1 MCASLCLKMAEGN
14 SNEEVIHLNNFHC
27 HRGQDWISLRDGPI
41 TISDSSDEEGIPMLV
56 TPAPP
61 HHEEEDLD
69 DDVILTETN
78 KPQTSRPNL
87 IKPAAQWQD
96 LKRLGEERPKKS
108 RAAFESD
115 KSSCLSVCNN
125 PLFDP
130 GTQDDSEDDYGEFL
144 RLGAPGISEF
154 SKPRGQ
160 IEREPKPG
168 PSHNQVADATVN
180 PRAEQKV
187 IILEENSLFPESD
200 PLETANQS
208 SEDSETELLS
218 NLGESAGTA
227 DDQVIEE
234 DCWLSHPYLRSLSQQ
249 PREVM
254 NQVVPQERQ
263 PEAELGLL
271 LFQHELPGPAFPRP
285 EPQQDGIPGPA
296 SPQPAHPLGELE
308 EQQLAIDEEEP
319 GPAFPLQG
327 SQETALKDI
336 WRQEATEV
344 DQELIALLVKET
356 EARFPDVANGY
367 IEEIIHLKNYYDLNV
382 LCNFLLENPDYPKRE
397 DRVIIDPS
405 SSLLAS
411 QDETKLPKVDFF
423 DYSKL
428 APLDQRCFI
437 QAADLLMADF
447 RMLSSQDI
455 KWALHELKGH
465 YAITRKAFSDAI
477 KKWQEL
483 SPEAS
488 GKRKKRKEMNQFSYI
503 DFKFEQG
510 DIKIEKRMFF
520 LENKRRHCRS
530 YERRAL
536 LPAVQQEQEFYEQK
550 VKEMA
555 EHEDFL
561 LALQMNEEQY
571 QKDGQL
577 IECRCCYGEFP
588 FEELTQCAD
597 AHLFCKECLIRYAQE
612 AVFGS
617 GKSELSC
624 MEGSCTCSFPA
635 SELEK
640 VLPQTVLCKY
650 YERKAEEEVAAAYAD
665 ELVRCPS
672 CSFPALL
679 DSDVKRFSCPNP
691 RCRKETCRKCQGLWK
706 EHNGLTCEELAEKD
720 DIKYRTS
727 VEEKMSAARIR
738 KCRRCGTGLIKSEGC
753 NRMSCRCGAQMCYL
767 CRAPISGY
775 DHFCQ
780 HPRSPGAPCQE
791 CSKCSLWTDPTED
804 DEKLI
809 EEIQKEAEE
818 EQRRKSGENT
828 FKRIGP
834 PLEKPPEKVQRV
846 EALPRPV
853 PQNLHQPQMP
863 PYAFVHPHF
872 ALPPVRPMFN
882 NFPLNMGPI
891 PAPYVAPLPNMRVN
905 YDFGHIHVPME
916 HNLPM
921 HFGPQLR
928 HRF

>member
-1 MCASLCLKMAEGN
+1 MCLHLKMAEGN
-14 SNEEVIHLNNFHC
+14 NNEEVIHLNNFHC

-41 TISDSSDEEGIPMLV
+41 TISDSSDEEGVPMLV
-56 TPAPP
+56 TPAPQQ
-61 HHEEEDLD
+61 HDEEDLD

-96 LKRLGEERPKKS
+96 LKRLGEEGPKKP

-115 KSSCLSVCNN
+115 KNGYYSVCNSS
-125 PLFDP
+125 LFDS
-130 GTQDDSEDDYGEFL
+130 GAQDDSEDDYGEFL
-144 RLGAPGISEF
+144 GLRPPGVSEF
-154 SKPRGQ
+154 IKPSGQ
-160 IEREPKPG
+160 TEGESKPG
-168 PSHNQVADATVN
+168 PSHNQATNDVVN
-180 PRAEQKV
+180 PRSEQKI
-187 IILEENSLFPESD
+187 IILEEGNLLFPESD
-200 PLETANQS
+200 PLDTQNQS

-218 NLGESAGTA
+218 NLGESTDIL
-227 DDQVIEE
+227 DDQAIEE
-234 DCWLSHPYLRSLSQQ
+234 DCWLDHPYFQSLNQQ
-249 PREVM
+249 PREIT

-263 PEAELGLL
+263 PEAELGPLL
-271 LFQHELPGPAFPRP
+271 YQREPPGSAFPRPAFPRP
-285 EPQQDGIPGPA
+285 EPQQDGIPGPS

-308 EQQLAIDEEEP
+308 DQQLAIDDEEP

-327 SQETALKDI
+327 SQEPNLENL
-336 WRQEATEV
+336 WGQESPDV

-356 EARFPDVANGY
+356 APGIVSQRLGMEIGGGGLSSGKHVGLLAVMMEKKVLSLTFEEFHSSDVKTKAQVKIEMQRGCLRLSVCLFHASGLQAFQFLAR
-367 IEEIIHLKNYYDLNV
+367 

-405 SSLLAS
+405 SSLLSS
-411 QDETKLPKVDFF
+411 QDETKASGALMPKIDFF

-428 APLDQRCFI
+428 TPLDQRCFI

-447 RMLSSQDI
+447 KMLSSQDI

-465 YAITRKAFSDAI
+465 YAITRKVLYLVFLAFSDAI

-483 SPEAS
+483 SPETS
-488 GKRKKRKEMNQFSYI
+488 GKRKKRKEMNQYSYI

-530 YERRAL
+530 YDRRAL

-640 VLPQTVLCKY
+640 VLPQTILYKY

-665 ELVRCPS
+665 ELVR
-672 CSFPALL
+672 
-679 DSDVKRFSCPNP
+679 
-691 RCRKETCRKCQGLWK
+691 
-706 EHNGLTCEELAEKD
+706 
-720 DIKYRTS
+720 
-727 VEEKMSAARIR
+727 
-738 KCRRCGTGLIKSEGC
+738 
-753 NRMSCRCGAQMCYL
+753 
-767 CRAPISGY
+767 
-775 DHFCQ
+775 
-780 HPRSPGAPCQE
+780 
-791 CSKCSLWTDPTED
+791 
-804 DEKLI
+804 
-809 EEIQKEAEE
+809 
-818 EQRRKSGENT
+818 
-828 FKRIGP
+828 
-834 PLEKPPEKVQRV
+834 
-846 EALPRPV
+846 
-853 PQNLHQPQMP
+853 
-863 PYAFVHPHF
+863 
-872 ALPPVRPMFN
+872 
-882 NFPLNMGPI
+882 
-891 PAPYVAPLPNMRVN
+891 
-905 YDFGHIHVPME
+905 
-916 HNLPM
+916 
-921 HFGPQLR
+921 
-928 HRF
+928 

>member
-1 MCASLCLKMAEGN
+1 MAEGN
-14 SNEEVIHLNNFHC
+14 NNEEVIHLNNFHC
-27 HRGQDWISLRDGPI
+27 HRGQGWISLRDGPI
-41 TISDSSDEEGIPMLV
+41 TISDSSDEEGVPMLV
-56 TPAPP
+56 TPAPQQ
-61 HHEEEDLD
+61 HDEEDLD
-69 DDVILTETN
+69 DDVILTE
-78 KPQTSRPNL
+78 
-87 IKPAAQWQD
+87 
-96 LKRLGEERPKKS
+96 
-108 RAAFESD
+108 
-115 KSSCLSVCNN
+115 
-125 PLFDP
+125 
-130 GTQDDSEDDYGEFL
+130 DDSEDDYSEFL
-144 RLGAPGISEF
+144 DLGPPGVSEF
-154 SKPRGQ
+154 IKPSGQ
-160 IEREPKPG
+160 TEREPKPG
-168 PSHNQVADATVN
+168 PSHNQAANDVVN
-180 PRAEQKV
+180 PRSEQKI
-187 IILEENSLFPESD
+187 IILEEGSLLFPESD
-200 PLETANQS
+200 PLDTQNQS
-208 SEDSETELLS
+208 SEDSELSS
-218 NLGESAGTA
+218 NLGEATSVL
-227 DDQVIEE
+227 DDQAIEE
-234 DCWLSHPYLRSLSQQ
+234 DCWLDHPYFQSLNQQ
-249 PREVM
+249 PHEIT

-263 PEAELGLL
+263 PEAELRPLL
-271 LFQHELPGPAFPRP
+271 YQHEPPGPAFPRPAFPRP
-285 EPQQDGIPGPA
+285 EPQQDGIPGPS

-308 EQQLAIDEEEP
+308 DQQLAIDDEEP
-319 GPAFPLQG
+319 GPAFPLRG
-327 SQETALKDI
+327 SQEPNLENL
-336 WRQEATEV
+336 WGQEATEV
-344 DQELIALLVKET
+344 DQELVALLVKET

-397 DRVIIDPS
+397 DRVIINPS

-411 QDETKLPKVDFF
+411 QDETKLPKIDFF

-447 RMLSSQDI
+447 KMLSSQDI

-483 SPEAS
+483 SPETS
-488 GKRKKRKEMNQFSYI
+488 GKRKKRKEMNQYSYI

-530 YERRAL
+530 YDRRAL

-550 VKEMA
+550 IKEMA

-624 MEGSCTCSFPA
+624 MEGSCTCSFPT

-640 VLPQTVLCKY
+640 VLPQTILYKY

-727 VEEKMSAARIR
+727 IEEKMTAARIR
-738 KCRRCGTGLIKSEGC
+738 KCHKCGTGLIKSEGC

-767 CRAPISGY
+767 CRVSINGY

-791 CSKCSLWTDPTED
+791 CSRCSLWTDPTED

-818 EQRRKSGENT
+818 EQKRKNGENT

-834 PLEKPPEKVQRV
+834 PLEKPPEKVQRM

-853 PQNLHQPQMP
+853 PQNLHQPP
-863 PYAFVHPHF
+863 IPHPYAFVHPPF
-872 ALPPVRPMFN
+872 PLPPVRPMFN

-891 PAPYVAPLPNMRVN
+891 PAPYVPPLPNVRIN
-905 YDFGHIHVPME
+905 YDFAAVHVPLE

-921 HFGPQLR
+921 HFGPQPR

>member
-1 MCASLCLKMAEGN
+1 MAEGN
-14 SNEEVIHLNNFHC
+14 NNEEVIHLNNFHC

-41 TISDSSDEEGIPMLV
+41 TISDSSDEEGVPMLV
-56 TPAPP
+56 TPAPQQRD
-61 HHEEEDLD
+61 EEDLD
-69 DDVILTETN
+69 DDVILTE
-78 KPQTSRPNL
+78 
-87 IKPAAQWQD
+87 
-96 LKRLGEERPKKS
+96 
-108 RAAFESD
+108 
-115 KSSCLSVCNN
+115 
-125 PLFDP
+125 
-130 GTQDDSEDDYGEFL
+130 DDSEDDYGEFL
-144 RLGAPGISEF
+144 DLEPPGVSEF
-154 SKPRGQ
+154 IKPSGQ
-160 IEREPKPG
+160 TEREPKPG
-168 PSHNQVADATVN
+168 PSHNQAANDIGN
-180 PRAEQKV
+180 PRTEQKI
-187 IILEENSLFPESD
+187 IILEEGSLLFPESN
-200 PLETANQS
+200 PLDTQNQS
-208 SEDSETELLS
+208 SEDSEAELSS
-218 NLGESAGTA
+218 NLGESTSIL
-227 DDQVIEE
+227 DDQTIEE
-234 DCWLSHPYLRSLSQQ
+234 DCWLDHTYFQSINQQ
-249 PREVM
+249 PHEIR

-263 PEAELGLL
+263 PEAELGPLL
-271 LFQHELPGPAFPRP
+271 YQHEPPGPAFPRPAFPRP
-285 EPQQDGIPGPA
+285 EPQQDGIPGPS

-308 EQQLAIDEEEP
+308 DQQLAIDDDEP

-327 SQETALKDI
+327 SQEPNLENF
-336 WRQEATEV
+336 WGQEATEV
-344 DQELIALLVKET
+344 DQELVALLVKET

-367 IEEIIHLKNYYDLNV
+367 IEEIIHSKNYYDLNV

-397 DRVIIDPS
+397 DRVIINPS

-411 QDETKLPKVDFF
+411 QDETKLPKIDFF

-428 APLDQRCFI
+428 APLDQRCFV

-447 RMLSSQDI
+447 KMLSSQDI

-483 SPEAS
+483 SPETS
-488 GKRKKRKEMNQFSYI
+488 GKRKKRKEMNQYSYI

-520 LENKRRHCRS
+520 LENKRRHCRF
-530 YERRAL
+530 YDRRAL

-550 VKEMA
+550 IKEMA

-624 MEGSCTCSFPA
+624 MEGSCTCSFPT

-640 VLPQTVLCKY
+640 VLPQNILCKY

-727 VEEKMSAARIR
+727 IEEKMTAARIR
-738 KCRRCGTGLIKSEGC
+738 KCHKCGTGLIKSEGC

-767 CRAPISGY
+767 CRVSINGY

-791 CSKCSLWTDPTED
+791 CSRCSLWTDPTED

-818 EQRRKSGENT
+818 EQKRKNGENT

-834 PLEKPPEKVQRV
+834 PLEKPPEKVQRI

-853 PQNLHQPQMP
+853 PQNLHQPQIP
-863 PYAFVHPHF
+863 HPYAFVHPPF
-872 ALPPVRPMFN
+872 PLPPVRPMFN
-882 NFPLNMGPI
+882 NFALNMGPI
-891 PAPYVAPLPNMRVN
+891 PAPYVPPLPNVRVN
-905 YDFGHIHVPME
+905 YDFAPVHVPLE

-921 HFGPQLR
+921 HFGPQPR

>member
-1 MCASLCLKMAEGN
+1 MAEGN
-14 SNEEVIHLNNFHC
+14 NNEEVIHLNNFHC
-27 HRGQDWISLRDGPI
+27 HRGRDWINLRDGPI
-41 TISDSSDEEGIPMLV
+41 TISDSSDEEGVPMLV
-56 TPAPP
+56 TPAPQQ
-61 HHEEEDLD
+61 HDEEDLD
-69 DDVILTETN
+69 DDVILAETN

-115 KSSCLSVCNN
+115 KNRFFSVCNSS
-125 PLFDP
+125 LF
-130 GTQDDSEDDYGEFL
+130 GSGAQDDSEDNYGEFL
-144 RLGAPGISEF
+144 DLGPPGVSEF
-154 SKPRGQ
+154 IKPSGQ
-160 IEREPKPG
+160 TEREPKPG
-168 PSHNQVADATVN
+168 PSHNQATNDIVN
-180 PRAEQKV
+180 HRAEQKI
-187 IILEENSLFPESD
+187 IILKEGSLLFPESD
-200 PLETANQS
+200 PLDTQNQS

-218 NLGESAGTA
+218 NLGESTDIL
-227 DDQVIEE
+227 DDQAIEE
-234 DCWLSHPYLRSLSQQ
+234 DCWLDHPYFQSLNQQ
-249 PREVM
+249 PREIT

-263 PEAELGLL
+263 PEVELGPLL
-271 LFQHELPGPAFPRP
+271 YQHEASGSAFPRPAFPRS
-285 EPQQDGIPGPA
+285 EPQQDGIPGPS
-296 SPQPAHPLGELE
+296 SPQPAHPLEELE
-308 EQQLAIDEEEP
+308 DQQLAIDDEEP

-327 SQETALKDI
+327 SQEPNLENL
-336 WRQEATEV
+336 WRQEAPDV

-356 EARFPDVANGY
+356 EVRFPDVAHGY

-397 DRVIIDPS
+397 DRVLINPN

-411 QDETKLPKVDFF
+411 QDEIKLPKIDFF

-447 RMLSSQDI
+447 KMLSSQDI

-483 SPEAS
+483 SPETS
-488 GKRKKRKEMNQFSYI
+488 GKRKKRKEMNQYSYI

-510 DIKIEKRMFF
+510 DKKIEKRMFF

-530 YERRAL
+530 YDRRAL

-550 VKEMA
+550 IKEMA

-617 GKSELSC
+617 GK
-624 MEGSCTCSFPA
+624 
-635 SELEK
+635 
-640 VLPQTVLCKY
+640 
-650 YERKAEEEVAAAYAD
+650 
-665 ELVRCPS
+665 
-672 CSFPALL
+672 
-679 DSDVKRFSCPNP
+679 
-691 RCRKETCRKCQGLWK
+691 ETCRKCQGLWK

-727 VEEKMSAARIR
+727 IEEKMTAARIR
-738 KCRRCGTGLIKSEGC
+738 KCHKCGTGLIKSEGC

-767 CRAPISGY
+767 CRVSINGY

-791 CSKCSLWTDPTED
+791 CSRCSLWTDPTED

-818 EQRRKSGENT
+818 EQKRKNGENT

-834 PLEKPPEKVQRV
+834 PLEKPPEKVQRI

-853 PQNLHQPQMP
+853 PQNLHQPQIP
-863 PYAFVHPHF
+863 PYAFVHPAF
-872 ALPPVRPMFN
+872 PLPPVRPMFN

-891 PAPYVAPLPNMRVN
+891 PAPYVPPLPNVRVN
-905 YDFGHIHVPME
+905 YDFAPVHMPLE

-921 HFGPQLR
+921 HFGPQPR

>member
-1 MCASLCLKMAEGN
+1 MAEGGN
-14 SNEEVIHLNNFHC
+14 NEKVIRLTNFHC
-27 HRGQDWISLRDGPI
+27 HRGQDWITLRDGPI
-41 TISDSSDEEGIPMLV
+41 TISDSSDEEGVPMLV
-56 TPAPP
+56 TPGTQPR
-61 HHEEEDLD
+61 EEEDLD
-69 DDVILTETN
+69 DDVILTEVSFLELAT
-78 KPQTSRPNL
+78 
-87 IKPAAQWQD
+87 
-96 LKRLGEERPKKS
+96 
-108 RAAFESD
+108 
-115 KSSCLSVCNN
+115 
-125 PLFDP
+125 
-130 GTQDDSEDDYGEFL
+130 DDSEEDYGEFL
-144 RLGAPGISEF
+144 DLGPPGVSVF
-154 SKPRGQ
+154 AKPSGQRG
-160 IEREPKPG
+160 REPQPG
-168 PSHNQVADATVN
+168 PSHSQAADSIVN
-180 PRAEQKV
+180 PRSKQNI
-187 IILEENSLFPESD
+187 IILEEGSHLFPESD
-200 PLETANQS
+200 PLETQNQS

-218 NLGESAGTA
+218 NLGESTSIA
-227 DDQVIEE
+227 DDQAIEE
-234 DCWLSHPYLRSLSQQ
+234 DCWLDHPYFRSLNQEPQEITS
-249 PREVM
+249 
-254 NQVVPQERQ
+254 QVVPQERQ
-263 PEAELGLL
+263 PIAELGP
-271 LFQHELPGPAFPRP
+271 LFYQHEPPGPAFPRP
-285 EPQQDGIPGPA
+285 AFPEPEPQQDGILGPS
-296 SPQPAHPLGELE
+296 SPQPAYPLGDLE
-308 EQQLAIDEEEP
+308 DQQLAIDDEET
-319 GPAFPLQG
+319 GPAFPLQESREPG
-327 SQETALKDI
+327 LENI
-336 WRQEATEV
+336 WVHRATEI
-344 DQELIALLVKET
+344 DQELVALLVKET

-397 DRVIIDPS
+397 DRVIMNPN

-411 QDETKLPKVDFF
+411 QDETKLPKIDFF
-423 DYSKL
+423 DYYKL

-447 RMLSSQDI
+447 KMLSSQDI

-483 SPEAS
+483 SPETS
-488 GKRKKRKEMNQFSYI
+488 GKRKKRKEMNQYSYI

-530 YERRAL
+530 YDRRAL

-550 VKEMA
+550 IREMA

-624 MEGSCTCSFPA
+624 MEGSCTCSFPT

-640 VLPQTVLCKY
+640 VLPQTILYKY

-706 EHNGLTCEELAEKD
+706 DHNGLTCEELAEKD

-727 VEEKMSAARIR
+727 IEEKMTAARIR
-738 KCRRCGTGLIKSEGC
+738 KCHKCGTGLIKSEGC

-767 CRAPISGY
+767 CRVSINGY

-791 CSKCSLWTDPTED
+791 CSRCSLWTDPTED

-818 EQRRKSGENT
+818 EQKRKNGENT

-853 PQNLHQPQMP
+853 PQNLHPPQI
-863 PYAFVHPHF
+863 PYAFVHPPF
-872 ALPPVRPMFN
+872 PLPPVRPIFN
-882 NFPLNMGPI
+882 NFALNMGPV
-891 PAPYVAPLPNMRVN
+891 PAPYVPPLPNMRVN
-905 YDFGHIHVPME
+905 YDFAPIHVPLE

-921 HFGPQLR
+921 HFGPQPR

>member
-1 MCASLCLKMAEGN
+1 MAEGN
-14 SNEEVIHLNNFHC
+14 NNEEVIHLNNFHC
-27 HRGQDWISLRDGPI
+27 HQGQDWISLRDGPI
-41 TISDSSDEEGIPMLV
+41 TISDDSDEEGDPMLV
-56 TPAPP
+56 TPAPQQ
-61 HHEEEDLD
+61 HDEEDLD
-69 DDVILTETN
+69 DDVILTETS

-87 IKPAAQWQD
+87 IKPASQWQD
-96 LKRLGEERPKKS
+96 FKSLGEERPKKS
-108 RAAFESD
+108 RAAFDSN
-115 KSSCLSVCNN
+115 KNNYFSVCNSS
-125 PLFDP
+125 LFDS
-130 GTQDDSEDDYGEFL
+130 GEQDDSEDDYGEFL
-144 RLGAPGISEF
+144 DLEPPGVSEF
-154 SKPRGQ
+154 IKPGGQ
-160 IEREPKPG
+160 TEREPKPG
-168 PSHNQVADATVN
+168 PSHNQAANDAGSG
-180 PRAEQKV
+180 PEIFIWGKG
-187 IILEENSLFPESD
+187 SLLIPDSD
-200 PLETANQS
+200 PLDTQNQS

-218 NLGESAGTA
+218 NLRESPAIL
-227 DDQVIEE
+227 DDQTIEE
-234 DCWLSHPYLRSLSQQ
+234 DCWLDHPYFQPLNQQ
-249 PREVM
+249 PREIT
-254 NQVVPQERQ
+254 NQVVPQERH
-263 PEAELGLL
+263 PESELGPSF
-271 LFQHELPGPAFPRP
+271 FQHETLGLAFPRPAFPRP
-285 EPQQDGIPGPA
+285 EPQQDGIPGPS
-296 SPQPAHPLGELE
+296 SPQPAHPLGELDD
-308 EQQLAIDEEEP
+308 QQLSIDDEEEEP

-327 SQETALKDI
+327 SQEPSLENF

-344 DQELIALLVKET
+344 DQEVVALLVKET
-356 EARFPDVANGY
+356 EARFPDVATGY

-397 DRVIIDPS
+397 DRVIINPS

-411 QDETKLPKVDFF
+411 QDETKLPKIDFF

-447 RMLSSQDI
+447 KMLSSQDI

-483 SPEAS
+483 SPETS
-488 GKRKKRKEMNQFSYI
+488 GKRKKRKEMNQYSYI

-530 YERRAL
+530 YDQRAL

-550 VKEMA
+550 IKEMA

-624 MEGSCTCSFPA
+624 MEGSCTCSFPT

-640 VLPQTVLCKY
+640 VLPQTILYKY

-727 VEEKMSAARIR
+727 IEEKMTAARIR
-738 KCRRCGTGLIKSEGC
+738 KCHKCGTGLIKSEGC

-767 CRAPISGY
+767 CRVSINGY

-791 CSKCSLWTDPTED
+791 CSRCSLWTDPTED

-818 EQRRKSGENT
+818 EQKRKNGGNT

-834 PLEKPPEKVQRV
+834 PLEKPPEKVQRI

-853 PQNLHQPQMP
+853 PQNLPQPPIP
-863 PYAFVHPHF
+863 PYAFVHPPF
-872 ALPPVRPMFN
+872 PLPPVRPVFN

-891 PAPYVAPLPNMRVN
+891 PAPYVPPLPNVRVN
-905 YDFGHIHVPME
+905 YEFAPVHLPLE

-921 HFGPQLR
+921 HFGPQPR

>member
-1 MCASLCLKMAEGN
+1 MCLHLKMAEGN
-14 SNEEVIHLNNFHC
+14 NNEEVIHLNNFHC

-41 TISDSSDEEGIPMLV
+41 TISDSSDEEGVPMLV
-56 TPAPP
+56 TPAPQQ
-61 HHEEEDLD
+61 HDEEDLD

-96 LKRLGEERPKKS
+96 LKRLGEEGPKKP

-115 KSSCLSVCNN
+115 KNGYYSVCNSS
-125 PLFDP
+125 LFDS
-130 GTQDDSEDDYGEFL
+130 GAQDDSEDDYGEFL
-144 RLGAPGISEF
+144 GLRPPGVSEF
-154 SKPRGQ
+154 IKPSGQ
-160 IEREPKPG
+160 TEGESKPG
-168 PSHNQVADATVN
+168 PSHNQATNDIVN
-180 PRAEQKV
+180 PRSEQKI
-187 IILEENSLFPESD
+187 IILEEGNLLFPESD
-200 PLETANQS
+200 PLDTQNQS

-218 NLGESAGTA
+218 NLGESTDIL
-227 DDQVIEE
+227 DDQAIEE
-234 DCWLSHPYLRSLSQQ
+234 DCWLDHPYFQSLNQQ
-249 PREVM
+249 PREIT

-263 PEAELGLL
+263 PEAELGPLL
-271 LFQHELPGPAFPRP
+271 YQREPPGSAFPRPAFPRP
-285 EPQQDGIPGPA
+285 EPQQDGIPGPS

-308 EQQLAIDEEEP
+308 DQQLAIDDEEP

-327 SQETALKDI
+327 SQEPNLENL
-336 WRQEATEV
+336 WGQESPDV

-356 EARFPDVANGY
+356 EVRFPDVANGY

-405 SSLLAS
+405 SSLLSS
-411 QDETKLPKVDFF
+411 QDETKMPKIDFF

-428 APLDQRCFI
+428 TPLDQRCFI

-447 RMLSSQDI
+447 KMLSSQDI

-483 SPEAS
+483 SPETS
-488 GKRKKRKEMNQFSYI
+488 GKRKKRKEMNQYSYI

-530 YERRAL
+530 YDRRAL

-617 GKSELSC
+617 GK
-624 MEGSCTCSFPA
+624 
-635 SELEK
+635 
-640 VLPQTVLCKY
+640 
-650 YERKAEEEVAAAYAD
+650 
-665 ELVRCPS
+665 
-672 CSFPALL
+672 
-679 DSDVKRFSCPNP
+679 
-691 RCRKETCRKCQGLWK
+691 ETCRKCQGLWK

-727 VEEKMSAARIR
+727 IEEKMTAARIR
-738 KCRRCGTGLIKSEGC
+738 KCHKCGTGLIKSEGC

-767 CRAPISGY
+767 CRVSINGY

-791 CSKCSLWTDPTED
+791 CSRCSLWTDPTED

-818 EQRRKSGENT
+818 EQKRKNGENT

-834 PLEKPPEKVQRV
+834 PLEKPPEKVQRI
-846 EALPRPV
+846 EALPRPL
-853 PQNLHQPQMP
+853 PQNLPQPQIP
-863 PYAFVHPHF
+863 PYAFVHPPF
-872 ALPPVRPMFN
+872 PLPPVRPMFN

-891 PAPYVAPLPNMRVN
+891 PAPYVPPLPNVRVN
-905 YDFGHIHVPME
+905 YDFAPVHVPLE

-921 HFGPQLR
+921 HFGPQPR

>member
-1 MCASLCLKMAEGN
+1 MAEGN

-27 HRGQDWISLRDGPI
+27 HRGQEWISLRDGPI

-56 TPAPP
+56 TPAPQQ
-61 HHEEEDLD
+61 HEEEDLD
-69 DDVILTETN
+69 DDVILTE
-78 KPQTSRPNL
+78 
-87 IKPAAQWQD
+87 
-96 LKRLGEERPKKS
+96 
-108 RAAFESD
+108 
-115 KSSCLSVCNN
+115 
-125 PLFDP
+125 
-130 GTQDDSEDDYGEFL
+130 DDSEDDYGEFL
-144 RLGAPGISEF
+144 DLGPPGISEF
-154 SKPRGQ
+154 TKPSGQ
-160 IEREPKPG
+160 IEKEPKPG
-168 PSHNQVADATVN
+168 PSRNEAANDIVN
-180 PRAEQKV
+180 PRSEQKV
-187 IILEENSLFPESD
+187 IILEEGSLLYTESD
-200 PLETANQS
+200 PLETQNQS

-218 NLGESAGTA
+218 NPGESAALA
-227 DDQVIEE
+227 DDQAIEE
-234 DCWLSHPYLRSLSQQ
+234 DCWLDHPYFQSLKQQ
-249 PREVM
+249 PREIT

-263 PEAELGLL
+263 PEAELGRL
-271 LFQHELPGPAFPRP
+271 LFQHEFPGPAFPRP
-285 EPQQDGIPGPA
+285 EPQQGGISGPS
-296 SPQPAHPLGELE
+296 SPQPAHPLGEFE
-308 EQQLAIDEEEP
+308 DQQLAIDDEEP
-319 GPAFPLQG
+319 GPAFPM
-327 SQETALKDI
+327 QESEEPNLENI
-336 WRQEATEV
+336 WGQEAAEV
-344 DQELIALLVKET
+344 DQELVELLVKET
-356 EARFPDVANGY
+356 EARFPDVANGF

-397 DRVIIDPS
+397 DRIIINPS

-411 QDETKLPKVDFF
+411 QDETKLPKIDFF

-428 APLDQRCFI
+428 TPLDQRCFI

-447 RMLSSQDI
+447 KMLSSQDI

-483 SPEAS
+483 SPETS
-488 GKRKKRKEMNQFSYI
+488 GKRKKRKEMNQYSYI

-530 YERRAL
+530 YDRRAL

-550 VKEMA
+550 IKEMA

-624 MEGSCTCSFPA
+624 MEGSCTCSFPT

-640 VLPQTVLCKY
+640 VLPQTILYKY

-727 VEEKMSAARIR
+727 IEEKMTAARIR
-738 KCRRCGTGLIKSEGC
+738 KCHKCGTGLIKSEGC

-767 CRAPISGY
+767 CRVSINGY

-791 CSKCSLWTDPTED
+791 CSRCSLWTDPTED

-818 EQRRKSGENT
+818 EQKRKNGENT

-834 PLEKPPEKVQRV
+834 PLEKPVEKVQRV

-853 PQNLHQPQMP
+853 PQNLPQPQMP
-863 PYAFVHPHF
+863 PYAFVHPPF
-872 ALPPVRPMFN
+872 PLPPVRPVFN

-891 PAPYVAPLPNMRVN
+891 PAPYVPPLPNVRVN
-905 YDFGHIHVPME
+905 YDFGPVHMPLE

-921 HFGPQLR
+921 HFGPQPR

>member
-1 MCASLCLKMAEGN
+1 MAEGN
-14 SNEEVIHLNNFHC
+14 NNEEVIHLNNFHC
-27 HRGQDWISLRDGPI
+27 HQGQDWISLRDGPI
-41 TISDSSDEEGIPMLV
+41 TISDDSDEEGDPMLV
-56 TPAPP
+56 TPAPQQ
-61 HHEEEDLD
+61 HDEEDLD
-69 DDVILTETN
+69 DDVILTETS

-87 IKPAAQWQD
+87 IKPASQWQD
-96 LKRLGEERPKKS
+96 FKSLGEERPKKS
-108 RAAFESD
+108 RAAFDSN
-115 KSSCLSVCNN
+115 KNNYFSVCNSS
-125 PLFDP
+125 LFDS
-130 GTQDDSEDDYGEFL
+130 GEQDDSEDDYGEFL
-144 RLGAPGISEF
+144 DLEPPGVSEF
-154 SKPRGQ
+154 IKPGGQ
-160 IEREPKPG
+160 TEREPKPG
-168 PSHNQVADATVN
+168 PSHNQAANDAGSG
-180 PRAEQKV
+180 PEIFIWGKG
-187 IILEENSLFPESD
+187 SLLIPDSD
-200 PLETANQS
+200 PLDTQNQS

-218 NLGESAGTA
+218 NLRESPAIL
-227 DDQVIEE
+227 DDQTIEE
-234 DCWLSHPYLRSLSQQ
+234 DCWLDHPYFQPLNQQ
-249 PREVM
+249 PREIT
-254 NQVVPQERQ
+254 NQVVPQERH
-263 PEAELGLL
+263 PESELGPSF
-271 LFQHELPGPAFPRP
+271 FQHETLGLAFPRPAFPRP
-285 EPQQDGIPGPA
+285 EPQQDGIPGPS
-296 SPQPAHPLGELE
+296 SPQPAHPLGELDD
-308 EQQLAIDEEEP
+308 QQLSIDDEEEEP

-327 SQETALKDI
+327 SQEPSLENF

-344 DQELIALLVKET
+344 DQEVVALLVKET
-356 EARFPDVANGY
+356 EARFPDVATGY

-397 DRVIIDPS
+397 DRVIINPS

-411 QDETKLPKVDFF
+411 QDETKLPKIDFF

-447 RMLSSQDI
+447 KMLSSQDI

-483 SPEAS
+483 SPETS
-488 GKRKKRKEMNQFSYI
+488 GKRKKRKEMNQYSYI

-530 YERRAL
+530 YDQRAL

-550 VKEMA
+550 IKEMA

-624 MEGSCTCSFPA
+624 MEGSCTCSFPT

-640 VLPQTVLCKY
+640 VLPQTILYKY

-691 RCRKETCRKCQGLWK
+691 RCRKQAQGF
-706 EHNGLTCEELAEKD
+706 EPG
-720 DIKYRTS
+720 TS
-727 VEEKMSAARIR
+727 LQV
-738 KCRRCGTGLIKSEGC
+738 
-753 NRMSCRCGAQMCYL
+753 
-767 CRAPISGY
+767 
-775 DHFCQ
+775 D
-780 HPRSPGAPCQE
+780 
-791 CSKCSLWTDPTED
+791 
-804 DEKLI
+804 
-809 EEIQKEAEE
+809 
-818 EQRRKSGENT
+818 
-828 FKRIGP
+828 
-834 PLEKPPEKVQRV
+834 
-846 EALPRPV
+846 AL
-853 PQNLHQPQMP
+853 QLH
-863 PYAFVHPHF
+863 H
-872 ALPPVRPMFN
+872 
-882 NFPLNMGPI
+882 
-891 PAPYVAPLPNMRVN
+891 
-905 YDFGHIHVPME
+905 
-916 HNLPM
+916 
-921 HFGPQLR
+921 
-928 HRF
+928 HR

>member
-1 MCASLCLKMAEGN
+1 MCVCLHLKMAEGN
-14 SNEEVIHLNNFHC
+14 NSEEVIHLNNFHC
-27 HRGQDWISLRDGPI
+27 HRGQDWINLRDGPI

-56 TPAPP
+56 TPAPQQ
-61 HHEEEDLD
+61 HVEEDLD
-69 DDVILTETN
+69 DDVILTE
-78 KPQTSRPNL
+78 
-87 IKPAAQWQD
+87 
-96 LKRLGEERPKKS
+96 
-108 RAAFESD
+108 
-115 KSSCLSVCNN
+115 
-125 PLFDP
+125 
-130 GTQDDSEDDYGEFL
+130 DDSDDDYGTFL
-144 RLGAPGISEF
+144 DLGPPGF
-154 SKPRGQ
+154 SGFTKSSGQ
-160 IEREPKPG
+160 TEREPKPG
-168 PSHNQVADATVN
+168 PSHNQAANDIVN
-180 PRAEQKV
+180 PRSKQKV
-187 IILEENSLFPESD
+187 IILEEGSLLFPEND
-200 PLETANQS
+200 PLETQNQS
-208 SEDSETELLS
+208 SEDSDTELLS
-218 NLGESAGTA
+218 NLGESTA
-227 DDQVIEE
+227 IVDDQAIEE
-234 DCWLSHPYLRSLSQQ
+234 DCWLDHPYFQSLINQQ
-249 PREVM
+249 PREIT
-254 NQVVPQERQ
+254 NQVVPQERH
-263 PEAELGLL
+263 PEADLGPL

-285 EPQQDGIPGPA
+285 ELQQDGIPGPS
-296 SPQPAHPLGELE
+296 SPQSAHPLGELE
-308 EQQLAIDEEEP
+308 DQQLTTDDDEP

-327 SQETALKDI
+327 SQEPSLENI
-336 WRQEATEV
+336 WGQEAAEI
-344 DQELIALLVKET
+344 DQELVALLVKET

-397 DRVIIDPS
+397 DRIIINPS

-411 QDETKLPKVDFF
+411 QDETKLPKIDFF

-447 RMLSSQDI
+447 KMLSSQDI

-483 SPEAS
+483 SPESS
-488 GKRKKRKEMNQFSYI
+488 GKRKKRKEMNQYSYI

-520 LENKRRHCRS
+520 LENKRRHCRF
-530 YERRAL
+530 YDRRAL

-550 VKEMA
+550 IKEMA

-588 FEELTQCAD
+588 FEELTQCTD

-640 VLPQTVLCKY
+640 VLPQTILYKY

-727 VEEKMSAARIR
+727 IEEKMTAARIR
-738 KCRRCGTGLIKSEGC
+738 KCHKCGTGLIKSEGC

-767 CRAPISGY
+767 CRVSINGY

-791 CSKCSLWTDPTED
+791 CSRCSLWTDPTED

-818 EQRRKSGENT
+818 EQKRKNGENT
-828 FKRIGP
+828 CKRIGP
-834 PLEKPPEKVQRV
+834 PLEKPPEKVQRM

-853 PQNLHQPQMP
+853 PQNLHPPQMP
-863 PYAFVHPHF
+863 PYAFVHPPF
-872 ALPPVRPMFN
+872 PLPPVRPMFD

-891 PAPYVAPLPNMRVN
+891 PAPYVPPLPNVRVN
-905 YDFGHIHVPME
+905 YEFGPMHMPLE

-921 HFGPQLR
+921 HFGPQPR

>member
-1 MCASLCLKMAEGN
+1 MAEGN
-14 SNEEVIHLNNFHC
+14 NNEEVIHLNNFHC
-27 HRGQDWISLRDGPI
+27 HRGQEWISLRDGPI

-56 TPAPP
+56 TPAPQQ
-61 HHEEEDLD
+61 HEEEDLD
-69 DDVILTETN
+69 DDVILTE
-78 KPQTSRPNL
+78 
-87 IKPAAQWQD
+87 
-96 LKRLGEERPKKS
+96 
-108 RAAFESD
+108 
-115 KSSCLSVCNN
+115 
-125 PLFDP
+125 
-130 GTQDDSEDDYGEFL
+130 DDSEDDYGEFL
-144 RLGAPGISEF
+144 DLGPPGVSEF
-154 SKPRGQ
+154 TKPSVQ
-160 IEREPKPG
+160 TDREPKPG
-168 PSHNQVADATVN
+168 PSRNQAANDIVS
-180 PRAEQKV
+180 PRSEQKV
-187 IILEENSLFPESD
+187 VILEEGSLLYTESD
-200 PLETANQS
+200 TLETQNQS

-218 NLGESAGTA
+218 NLGESSALA
-227 DDQVIEE
+227 DDQAIEE
-234 DCWLSHPYLRSLSQQ
+234 DCWLDHPYFPSVNQQ
-249 PREVM
+249 PREIT

-263 PEAELGLL
+263 PEAELARL
-271 LFQHELPGPAFPRP
+271 LFQHEFPGPAFPRP
-285 EPQQDGIPGPA
+285 EPQQGGISDRS
-296 SPQPAHPLGELE
+296 SPQPAHPIGEFE
-308 EQQLAIDEEEP
+308 DQQLAIDDEEP
-319 GPAFPLQG
+319 GPAFPM
-327 SQETALKDI
+327 QEPQEPNLENI
-336 WRQEATEV
+336 WGQEATEV
-344 DQELIALLVKET
+344 DQELVALLVKET
-356 EARFPDVANGY
+356 EARFPDVANGF

-397 DRVIIDPS
+397 DRIIINPS

-411 QDETKLPKVDFF
+411 QDETKLPKIDFF

-428 APLDQRCFI
+428 TPLDQRCFI

-447 RMLSSQDI
+447 KMLSSQDI

-483 SPEAS
+483 SPETS
-488 GKRKKRKEMNQFSYI
+488 GKRKKRKEMNQYSYI

-530 YERRAL
+530 YDRRAL

-550 VKEMA
+550 IKEMA

-624 MEGSCTCSFPA
+624 MEGSCTCSFPT

-640 VLPQTVLCKY
+640 VLPQTILYKY

-727 VEEKMSAARIR
+727 IEEKMTAARIR
-738 KCRRCGTGLIKSEGC
+738 KCHKCGTGLIKSEGC

-767 CRAPISGY
+767 CRVSINGY

-791 CSKCSLWTDPTED
+791 CSRCSLWTDPTED

-818 EQRRKSGENT
+818 EQKRKNGENT

-834 PLEKPPEKVQRV
+834 PLEKTMEKDGGF
-846 EALPRPV
+846 E
-853 PQNLHQPQMP
+853 
-863 PYAFVHPHF
+863 
-872 ALPPVRPMFN
+872 
-882 NFPLNMGPI
+882 
-891 PAPYVAPLPNMRVN
+891 
-905 YDFGHIHVPME
+905 DS
-916 HNLPM
+916 
-921 HFGPQLR
+921 
-928 HRF
+928 

>member
-1 MCASLCLKMAEGN
+1 MAEGSN
-14 SNEEVIHLNNFHC
+14 NEEVIHFNGFHC
-27 HRGQDWISLRDGPI
+27 HQGQDWIGLRDGPI
-41 TISDSSDEEGIPMLV
+41 TISDDSDEEGVPMLV
-56 TPAPP
+56 TPAPQQ
-61 HHEEEDLD
+61 HDEEDLD
-69 DDVILTETN
+69 DDVILTE
-78 KPQTSRPNL
+78 
-87 IKPAAQWQD
+87 
-96 LKRLGEERPKKS
+96 
-108 RAAFESD
+108 
-115 KSSCLSVCNN
+115 
-125 PLFDP
+125 
-130 GTQDDSEDDYGEFL
+130 DDSEDDYGEFL
-144 RLGAPGISEF
+144 DLGPPGVSEF
-154 SKPRGQ
+154 IKPSSQ
-160 IEREPKPG
+160 TKREPKPG
-168 PSHNQVADATVN
+168 PSHNQAANDMVK
-180 PRAEQKV
+180 PRSGPK
-187 IILEENSLFPESD
+187 IIIWGENSLLFPEGN
-200 PLETANQS
+200 PLRTRNQS

-218 NLGESAGTA
+218 NLGESAA
-227 DDQVIEE
+227 ILDDQTIE
-234 DCWLSHPYLRSLSQQ
+234 DDYWLDHPYFRSLNQQ
-249 PREVM
+249 AREIT

-263 PEAELGLL
+263 PAGELGPLL
-271 LFQHELPGPAFPRP
+271 YQHKRPGLAFPRP
-285 EPQQDGIPGPA
+285 EPQQDGIPGPS
-296 SPQPAHPLGELE
+296 SPPPAQPLGELE
-308 EQQLAIDEEEP
+308 DQQLAIDDEEP
-319 GPAFPLQG
+319 GPAFPLPG
-327 SQETALKDI
+327 SQEPNLENL
-336 WRQEATEV
+336 WGQEAAEV
-344 DQELIALLVKET
+344 DQEVVALLVKET

-397 DRVIIDPS
+397 DRVIINPS

-411 QDETKLPKVDFF
+411 QDETKATLTSETRLQTLESRLASPLHHFFVSVQDWNLFLPKVDFF

-447 RMLSSQDI
+447 KMLSSQDI

-483 SPEAS
+483 SPETS
-488 GKRKKRKEMNQFSYI
+488 GKRKKRKEMNQYSYI

-530 YERRAL
+530 YDRHAL

-550 VKEMA
+550 IKEMA

-617 GKSELSC
+617 GKAELSC
-624 MEGSCTCSFPA
+624 MEGSCTCSFPT

-640 VLPQTVLCKY
+640 VLPQTILYRY

-727 VEEKMSAARIR
+727 IEEKMTAARIR
-738 KCRRCGTGLIKSEGC
+738 KCHKCGTGLIKSEGC

-767 CRAPISGY
+767 CRVSINGY

-791 CSKCSLWTDPTED
+791 CSRCSLWTDPTED

-818 EQRRKSGENT
+818 EQKRKNGENT

-863 PYAFVHPHF
+863 PYAFVHPPF
-872 ALPPVRPMFN
+872 PLPPVRPVFN

-891 PAPYVAPLPNMRVN
+891 PAPYVPPLPNVRVN
-905 YDFGHIHVPME
+905 YDFAPVHLPLE

-921 HFGPQLR
+921 HFGPQPR

>member
-1 MCASLCLKMAEGN
+1 MAEGN
-14 SNEEVIHLNNFHC
+14 NNEEVIHLNNFHC
-27 HRGQDWISLRDGPI
+27 HRGQDWINLRDGPI
-41 TISDSSDEEGIPMLV
+41 TISDSSDEEGVPMLV
-56 TPAPP
+56 TPAPQQ
-61 HHEEEDLD
+61 HDEEDLD
-69 DDVILTETN
+69 DDVILTE
-78 KPQTSRPNL
+78 
-87 IKPAAQWQD
+87 
-96 LKRLGEERPKKS
+96 
-108 RAAFESD
+108 
-115 KSSCLSVCNN
+115 
-125 PLFDP
+125 
-130 GTQDDSEDDYGEFL
+130 DDSEDDYGEFL
-144 RLGAPGISEF
+144 DLGPPGVSEF
-154 SKPRGQ
+154 IKPSGQ
-160 IEREPKPG
+160 TEREPKPG
-168 PSHNQVADATVN
+168 PSHNQVANDIVN
-180 PRAEQKV
+180 PRSEQKIV
-187 IILEENSLFPESD
+187 ILEERGLLLPEGD
-200 PLETANQS
+200 PLDSQNQS
-208 SEDSETELLS
+208 SDSETELLS
-218 NLGESAGTA
+218 NFGESPGIL

-234 DCWLSHPYLRSLSQQ
+234 GCWLDHRYFQSLNQQ
-249 PREVM
+249 PREIT

-263 PEAELGLL
+263 PEAEPGPLLYQREPPGLA
-271 LFQHELPGPAFPRP
+271 FPRPAFPRP
-285 EPQQDGIPGPA
+285 EPQQDGIPGPS
-296 SPQPAHPLGELE
+296 SPQPGHPLGELE
-308 EQQLAIDEEEP
+308 DQQLAIDDEEP

-327 SQETALKDI
+327 SQEPNLENL
-336 WRQEATEV
+336 WGHEATEV
-344 DQELIALLVKET
+344 DQELVALLVKET

-367 IEEIIHLKNYYDLNV
+367 VEEIIHLKNYYDLNV

-397 DRVIIDPS
+397 DRVIINPS

-411 QDETKLPKVDFF
+411 QDETKLPKLDFF

-447 RMLSSQDI
+447 KMLSSQDI

-483 SPEAS
+483 SPETS
-488 GKRKKRKEMNQFSYI
+488 GKRKKRKEMNQYSYI

-530 YERRAL
+530 YDRRAL

-550 VKEMA
+550 IKEMA

-571 QKDGQL
+571 Q
-577 IECRCCYGEFP
+577 
-588 FEELTQCAD
+588 
-597 AHLFCKECLIRYAQE
+597 
-612 AVFGS
+612 
-617 GKSELSC
+617 KSELSC

-640 VLPQTVLCKY
+640 VLPQTVLYKY

-727 VEEKMSAARIR
+727 IEEKMTAARIR
-738 KCRRCGTGLIKSEGC
+738 KCHKCGTGLIKSEGC

-767 CRAPISGY
+767 CRVSINGY

-791 CSKCSLWTDPTED
+791 CSRCSLWTDPTED

-818 EQRRKSGENT
+818 EQKRKNGENT

-834 PLEKPPEKVQRV
+834 PLEKPPEKVQRI

-853 PQNLHQPQMP
+853 PQNLHQPQIP
-863 PYAFVHPHF
+863 PYAFVHPPF
-872 ALPPVRPMFN
+872 PLPPVRPVFN
-882 NFPLNMGPI
+882 NFPLNMGPV
-891 PAPYVAPLPNMRVN
+891 PAPYVPPLPNVRVN
-905 YDFGHIHVPME
+905 YDFAPVHVPLE

-921 HFGPQLR
+921 HFGPQPR
-928 HRF
+928 RRF

>member
-1 MCASLCLKMAEGN
+1 MAEGN
-14 SNEEVIHLNNFHC
+14 NNEEVIHLNNFHC
-27 HRGQDWISLRDGPI
+27 HRGRDWINLRDGPI

-56 TPAPP
+56 TPAPQQ
-61 HHEEEDLD
+61 HDEEDLD

-115 KSSCLSVCNN
+115 KNGYFSVCNSS
-125 PLFDP
+125 LFDS
-130 GTQDDSEDDYGEFL
+130 GAQDDSEEDYGEFL
-144 RLGAPGISEF
+144 DLGPPGVSEF
-154 SKPRGQ
+154 IKPSQ
-160 IEREPKPG
+160 TEREPKPG
-168 PSHNQVADATVN
+168 PSHNQAANDIVN
-180 PRAEQKV
+180 PRSEQKIV
-187 IILEENSLFPESD
+187 ILEESSLLLPEGD
-200 PLETANQS
+200 PLDTQNQS

-218 NLGESAGTA
+218 NLEESTA
-227 DDQVIEE
+227 ILDDQAIEE
-234 DCWLSHPYLRSLSQQ
+234 DCWLDHPYFQSLNQQ
-249 PREVM
+249 SREIT

-263 PEAELGLL
+263 PEAELGPLL
-271 LFQHELPGPAFPRP
+271 YQHEPPGLAFPRPAFPRP
-285 EPQQDGIPGPA
+285 EPQQDGIPGPS

-308 EQQLAIDEEEP
+308 DQQLAIDDEEP

-327 SQETALKDI
+327 SQEHNLENL
-336 WRQEATEV
+336 WGQEATEV
-344 DQELIALLVKET
+344 DQELVALLVKET

-397 DRVIIDPS
+397 DRVIINPS

-411 QDETKLPKVDFF
+411 QDET
-423 DYSKL
+423 
-428 APLDQRCFI
+428 
-437 QAADLLMADF
+437 
-447 RMLSSQDI
+447 
-455 KWALHELKGH
+455 
-465 YAITRKAFSDAI
+465 KAFSDAI

-483 SPEAS
+483 SPETS
-488 GKRKKRKEMNQFSYI
+488 GKRKKRKEMNQYSYI

-530 YERRAL
+530 YDRRAL

-550 VKEMA
+550 IKEMA

-624 MEGSCTCSFPA
+624 MEGSCTCSFPT

-640 VLPQTVLCKY
+640 VLPQTILYKY
-650 YERKAEEEVAAAYAD
+650 YERKAEEEVTAAYAD

-727 VEEKMSAARIR
+727 IESVFQIRGCIPIAKGCIYLLCEEKMTAARIR
-738 KCRRCGTGLIKSEGC
+738 KCHKCGTGLIKSEGC

-767 CRAPISGY
+767 CRVSINGY

-791 CSKCSLWTDPTED
+791 CSRCSLWTDPTED

-818 EQRRKSGENT
+818 EQKRKNGENT

-834 PLEKPPEKVQRV
+834 PLEKPPEKVQRI

-853 PQNLHQPQMP
+853 PQNLHQPQIP
-863 PYAFVHPHF
+863 PYAFVHPPF
-872 ALPPVRPMFN
+872 PLPPVRPMFN
-882 NFPLNMGPI
+882 NFPLNMGPV
-891 PAPYVAPLPNMRVN
+891 PAPYVPPLPNVRVN
-905 YDFGHIHVPME
+905 YDFAPVHMPLE

-921 HFGPQLR
+921 HFGPQPR

>member
-1 MCASLCLKMAEGN
+1 MAEGN

-27 HRGQDWISLRDGPI
+27 HRGQEWINLRDGPI

-56 TPAPP
+56 TPAPQQ
-61 HHEEEDLD
+61 HEEEDLD

-78 KPQTSRPNL
+78 KPQRSRPNL

-96 LKRLGEERPKKS
+96 LKRLGEESPKKS

-115 KSSCLSVCNN
+115 KSSYFSVCNN
-125 PLFDP
+125 PLFDS
-130 GTQDDSEDDYGEFL
+130 GAQDDSEDDYGEFL
-144 RLGAPGISEF
+144 DLGPPGISEF
-154 SKPRGQ
+154 TKPSGQ
-160 IEREPKPG
+160 IEKEPKPG
-168 PSHNQVADATVN
+168 PSRNEAANDIVN
-180 PRAEQKV
+180 PRSEQKV
-187 IILEENSLFPESD
+187 IILEESSLLYTESD
-200 PLETANQS
+200 PLETQNQS

-218 NLGESAGTA
+218 NPGESAALA
-227 DDQVIEE
+227 DDQAIEE
-234 DCWLSHPYLRSLSQQ
+234 DCWLDHPYFQSLNQQ
-249 PREVM
+249 PREIT

-263 PEAELGLL
+263 PEAELGR
-271 LFQHELPGPAFPRP
+271 LFQHEFPGPAFPRP
-285 EPQQDGIPGPA
+285 EPQQGGISGPS
-296 SPQPAHPLGELE
+296 SPQPAHPLGEFE
-308 EQQLAIDEEEP
+308 DQQLAIDDEEP
-319 GPAFPLQG
+319 GPAFPM
-327 SQETALKDI
+327 QESEEPNLENI
-336 WRQEATEV
+336 WGQEAAEV
-344 DQELIALLVKET
+344 DQELVELLVKET
-356 EARFPDVANGY
+356 TLHILSFF
-367 IEEIIHLKNYYDLNV
+367 LFFNY
-382 LCNFLLENPDYPKRE
+382 YPKRE
-397 DRVIIDPS
+397 DRIIINPS

-411 QDETKLPKVDFF
+411 QDETKLPKIDFF

-428 APLDQRCFI
+428 TPLDQRCFI

-447 RMLSSQDI
+447 KMLSSQDI

-483 SPEAS
+483 SPETS
-488 GKRKKRKEMNQFSYI
+488 GKRKKRKEMNQYSYI

-510 DIKIEKRMFF
+510 DIKIEKRMFC

-530 YERRAL
+530 YDRRAL

-550 VKEMA
+550 IKEMA

-624 MEGSCTCSFPA
+624 MEGSCTCSFPT

-640 VLPQTVLCKY
+640 VLPQTILYKY

-727 VEEKMSAARIR
+727 IEEKMTAARIR
-738 KCRRCGTGLIKSEGC
+738 KCHKCGTGLIKSEGC

-767 CRAPISGY
+767 CRVSINGY

-791 CSKCSLWTDPTED
+791 CSRCSLWTDPTED

-818 EQRRKSGENT
+818 EQKRKNGENT

-834 PLEKPPEKVQRV
+834 PLEKPVEKVQRV

-853 PQNLHQPQMP
+853 PQNLPQPQMP
-863 PYAFVHPHF
+863 PYAFVHPPF
-872 ALPPVRPMFN
+872 PLPPVRPVFN

-891 PAPYVAPLPNMRVN
+891 PAPYVPPLPNVRVN
-905 YDFGHIHVPME
+905 YDFGPVHMPLE

-921 HFGPQLR
+921 HFGPQPR

>member
-1 MCASLCLKMAEGN
+1 MAEGN
-14 SNEEVIHLNNFHC
+14 NNKEVIHLNNFHC
-27 HRGQDWISLRDGPI
+27 HRGQDWINLRDGPI
-41 TISDSSDEEGIPMLV
+41 TISDSSDEEGTPMLL
-56 TPAPP
+56 TPVAQQ
-61 HHEEEDLD
+61 HEEDDL
-69 DDVILTETN
+69 DDVILTEIST
-78 KPQTSRPNL
+78 PQTSRPNL
-87 IKPAAQWQD
+87 IKPAARWQD
-96 LKRLGEERPKKS
+96 LKRLEERPVKS
-108 RAAFESD
+108 STAFESD
-115 KSSCLSVCNN
+115 KNSYFSVCNN
-125 PLFDP
+125 SLFDS
-130 GTQDDSEDDYGEFL
+130 GAQDDSEDDYGAFL
-144 RLGAPGISEF
+144 DLEPPEVSEF
-154 SKPRGQ
+154 TKSSGQRG
-160 IEREPKPG
+160 REPQPG
-168 PSHNQVADATVN
+168 PSHSEAANDILN
-180 PRAEQKV
+180 PRSEKK
-187 IILEENSLFPESD
+187 ILLEDSHLVFSESD
-200 PLETANQS
+200 HLDQFS
-208 SEDSETELLS
+208 DDSETEL
-218 NLGESAGTA
+218 GEPATIA
-227 DDQVIEE
+227 EDQTIEE
-234 DCWLSHPYLRSLSQQ
+234 DCWLGHPYLQSLNQEAQERPS
-249 PREVM
+249 
-254 NQVVPQERQ
+254 QVVPQERR
-263 PEAELGLL
+263 PEAELGPR
-271 LFQHELPGPAFPRP
+271 LFQHEPPGPAFPRP
-285 EPQQDGIPGPA
+285 EPQQDEIPGPS
-296 SPQPAHPLGELE
+296 SPQSTHPLRELE
-308 EQQLAIDEEEP
+308 DQQLAIDNNRP
-319 GPAFPLQG
+319 GPAFPVQG
-327 SQETALKDI
+327 SQEPTLENVWGQA
-336 WRQEATEV
+336 ATEV
-344 DQELIALLVKET
+344 DQELVSFLVKET

-367 IEEIIHLKNYYDLNV
+367 IEEVIRLKNYYDLNV

-397 DRVIIDPS
+397 DRVIINPS

-411 QDETKLPKVDFF
+411 QDEIKLPKIDFF

-447 RMLSSQDI
+447 KMLSSQDI

-483 SPEAS
+483 SPETS
-488 GKRKKRKEMNQFSYI
+488 GKRKKRKEMNQYSYI

-510 DIKIEKRMFF
+510 DVKIEKRMFF

-530 YERRAL
+530 YERHAL

-624 MEGSCTCSFPA
+624 MEGSCTCSFPT

-640 VLPQTVLCKY
+640 VLPQTILYKY

-727 VEEKMSAARIR
+727 VEEKMTAARIR
-738 KCRRCGTGLIKSEGC
+738 KCHKCGTGLIKSEGC

-767 CRAPISGY
+767 CRVSINGY

-791 CSKCSLWTDPTED
+791 CSRCSLWTDPTED

-818 EQRRKSGENT
+818 EQKRKNGENT

-834 PLEKPPEKVQRV
+834 PLEKPPEKVQRIEV
-846 EALPRPV
+846 LPRPV
-853 PQNLHQPQMP
+853 PQNLHQPQI
-863 PYAFVHPHF
+863 PYAFVHPPF
-872 ALPPVRPMFN
+872 ALPPVRPIFN

-891 PAPYVAPLPNMRVN
+891 PAPYVPPLPNMRVN
-905 YDFGHIHVPME
+905 YDFAPLNVPLE

-921 HFGPQLR
+921 HFGPQPR

>member
-1 MCASLCLKMAEGN
+1 MAEGN
-14 SNEEVIHLNNFHC
+14 NNEEVIHLNNFHC
-27 HRGQDWISLRDGPI
+27 HQGQDWISLRDGPI
-41 TISDSSDEEGIPMLV
+41 TISDDSDEEGDPMLV
-56 TPAPP
+56 TPAPQQ
-61 HHEEEDLD
+61 HDEEDLD
-69 DDVILTETN
+69 DDVILTE
-78 KPQTSRPNL
+78 
-87 IKPAAQWQD
+87 
-96 LKRLGEERPKKS
+96 
-108 RAAFESD
+108 
-115 KSSCLSVCNN
+115 
-125 PLFDP
+125 
-130 GTQDDSEDDYGEFL
+130 DDSEDDYGEFL
-144 RLGAPGISEF
+144 DLEPPGVSEF
-154 SKPRGQ
+154 IKPGGQ
-160 IEREPKPG
+160 TEREPKPG
-168 PSHNQVADATVN
+168 PSHNQAANDAGSG
-180 PRAEQKV
+180 PEIFIWGKG
-187 IILEENSLFPESD
+187 SLLIPDSD
-200 PLETANQS
+200 PLDTQNQS

-218 NLGESAGTA
+218 NLRESPAIL
-227 DDQVIEE
+227 DDQTIEE
-234 DCWLSHPYLRSLSQQ
+234 DCWLDHPYFQPLNQQ
-249 PREVM
+249 PREIT
-254 NQVVPQERQ
+254 NQVVPQERH
-263 PEAELGLL
+263 PESELGPSF
-271 LFQHELPGPAFPRP
+271 FQHETLGLAFPRPAFPRP
-285 EPQQDGIPGPA
+285 EPQQDGIPGPS
-296 SPQPAHPLGELE
+296 SPQPAHPLGELDD
-308 EQQLAIDEEEP
+308 QQLSIDDEEEEP

-327 SQETALKDI
+327 SQEPSLENF

-344 DQELIALLVKET
+344 DQEVVALLVKET
-356 EARFPDVANGY
+356 EARFPDVATGY

-397 DRVIIDPS
+397 DRVIINPS

-411 QDETKLPKVDFF
+411 QDETKLPKIDFF

-447 RMLSSQDI
+447 KMLSSQDI

-483 SPEAS
+483 SPETS
-488 GKRKKRKEMNQFSYI
+488 GKRKKRKEMNQYSYI

-530 YERRAL
+530 YDQRAL

-550 VKEMA
+550 IKEMA

-624 MEGSCTCSFPA
+624 MEGSCTCSFPT

-640 VLPQTVLCKY
+640 VLPQTILYKY

-727 VEEKMSAARIR
+727 IEEKMTAARIR
-738 KCRRCGTGLIKSEGC
+738 KCHKCGTGLIKSEGC

-767 CRAPISGY
+767 CRVSINGY

-791 CSKCSLWTDPTED
+791 CSRCSLWTDPTED

-818 EQRRKSGENT
+818 EQKRKNGGNT

-834 PLEKPPEKVQRV
+834 PLEKPPEKVQRI

-853 PQNLHQPQMP
+853 PQNLPQPPIP
-863 PYAFVHPHF
+863 PYAFVHPPF
-872 ALPPVRPMFN
+872 PLPPVRPVFN

-891 PAPYVAPLPNMRVN
+891 PAPYVPPLPNVRVN
-905 YDFGHIHVPME
+905 YEFAPVHLPLE

-921 HFGPQLR
+921 HFGPQPR